1 MQDRIDESEAF
12 RRNMLFFM
20 RIRGLSAAGLS
31 RKAGLNPRAVKD
43 IEERRTG
50 SPRLS
55 TVFNLARALEVPV
68 EVLLGLDQG
77 LLLEQ
82 SDRQIRPS
90 HLHQS
95 ECQELTDTP
104 L

>member
-1 MQDRIDESEAF
+1 MQGWLDESEVF
-12 RRNMLFFM
+12 RRNMLSFM
-20 RIRGLSAAGLS
+20 KIRGLSAAGLS

-77 LLLEQ
+77 LSLEQ
-82 SDRQIRPS
+82 SERQIRPS
-90 HLHQS
+90 ILHQP
-95 ECQELTDTP
+95 ENQEFTDTP